1 VAFRLRGNK
10 KHRQPSQTHHRL
22 SQNGLGM
29 AGMIGRAR
37 EAMWRRRFSCLP
49 VHSCLGLFVV
59 FLIAHTSPAIAA
71 RLGGAYYVDDAEIGK
86 LGSCEIESWA
96 SFAANGDRIGVF
108 SPACVV
114 NLGRPVEL
122 GTNIVGT
129 RAAGDAGGTGSL
141 TAKTVLLPLSQKS
154 VGLAVAGAVVYDPIN
169 HTASGAIL
177 NVPISIDLSKVLR
190 VNVNVGAQ
198 YNSGPHSWF
207 ATGGAG
213 VSWNFVEHWSV
224 ISEMFAIVGPGQ
236 TNPRFQ
242 SGIRFSPNKNVDWD
256 GPSMPF

>member
-1 VAFRLRGNK
+1 MG
-10 KHRQPSQTHHRL
+10 
-22 SQNGLGM
+22 
-29 AGMIGRAR
+29 GR
-37 EAMWRRRFSCLP
+37 ESMWRRRSLR
-49 VHSCLGLFVV
+49 VRLHSCLVWGLFAV
-59 FLIAHTSPAIAA
+59 FLIAHAPPAIAA

-108 SPACVV
+108 SPACVA

-198 YNSGPHSWF
+198 YTARIAGSLLAEPASPGISSS
-207 ATGGAG
+207 TGA
-213 VSWNFVEHWSV
+213 SS
-224 ISEMFAIVGPGQ
+224 Q
-236 TNPRFQ
+236 RCLQ
-242 SGIRFSPNKNVDWD
+242 S
-256 GPSMPF
+256 